1 MLYPKF
7 NSFLEVI
14 FAERLWQ
21 CSGRPGMINT
31 YSNYTLGVDN
41 QKCTT
46 YNWHRTIKVVYNQIF
61 SSIIVSYWIWFFHYS
76 NSEMFGQRMIILVQL
91 ESVQRMSSCVCL
103 ISSKWIFPP
112 VREKTGVIL
121 THNQTACLRLLIN
134 EMVSQSA
141 NFSLF
146 HWVRESVFSYLGVI
160 STVLVFN
167 HPCQWCVNQ
176 FEALTFSLP
185 PPLPP
190 VQLPGPLDF
199 WRLFFTNSPSS
210 NASPT
215 FLSKALTL

>member
-1 MLYPKF
+1 MTVFLLLAYDLCPLLWLWLWHPHTLTSRHLGYTGYSITTYLFPGQMLYPKF

-167 HPCQWCVNQ
+167 HPCQ
-176 FEALTFSLP
+176 
-185 PPLPP
+185 
-190 VQLPGPLDF
+190 
-199 WRLFFTNSPSS
+199 
-210 NASPT
+210 
-215 FLSKALTL
+215 

>member
-1 MLYPKF
+1 MYHLH
-7 NSFLEVI
+7 
-14 FAERLWQ
+14 
-21 CSGRPGMINT
+21 
-31 YSNYTLGVDN
+31 
-41 QKCTT
+41 
-46 YNWHRTIKVVYNQIF
+46 WHRTIKVVYNQIF

-112 VREKTGVIL
+112 VREKTHVIL
-121 THNQTACLRLLIN
+121 THNQTACLYKALDKWNGQLISQFFTLSLSEGVSLQLLRCDFH
-134 EMVSQSA
+134 SSGLQS
-141 NFSLF
+141 SL
-146 HWVRESVFSYLGVI
+146 SVM
-160 STVLVFN
+160 
-167 HPCQWCVNQ
+167 CQPIWG
-176 FEALTFSLP
+176 FDIPSALP

-199 WRLFFTNSPSS
+199 WRLFSTNSPSS